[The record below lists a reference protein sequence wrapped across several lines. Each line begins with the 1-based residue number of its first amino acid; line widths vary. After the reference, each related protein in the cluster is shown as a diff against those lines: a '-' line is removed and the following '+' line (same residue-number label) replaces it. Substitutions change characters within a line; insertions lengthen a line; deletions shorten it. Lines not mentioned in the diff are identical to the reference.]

1 MGSEDLDNKIQ
12 DFQCPSSSPLSLS
25 LPHVNYRSLSCSHLY
40 YLLYSYSWLIDDKK
54 ILYWQPLMDDTGA

>member
-12 DFQCPSSSPLSLS
+12 DFQCPSSPLSLS

-40 YLLYSYSWLIDDKK
+40 YLLYSYSWLTDDKK
-54 ILYWQPLMDDTGA
+54 IYIGSPLMDDTGV